1 MPRILTFAAF
11 YIPITSFFIGWTT
24 PTWAQNQA
32 QVRVY
37 SPGGRQS
44 TITDNTAWH
53 IRLETIHQ
61 SPADRYGKLPPEL
74 LHLVYYQG
82 ISGSDKI
89 AVYIGDFYSPAD
101 VDMATQQVKAAGYT
115 DAYIIRFSL
124 KDKIEGTR
132 LMRTPNAITLH
143 NQPST
148 TPPPP
153 QPLDLLTDTP
163 HSDAAPS
170 SKRTTAPGPTLPAP
184 ASDIRDET
192 KRIFDS
198 TPNNASNTTTPEIII
213 PTTAD
218 TKNATPNKRY
228 FELTDSDVVAEEI
241 YFVQLGLFRYT
252 DRLAQ
257 FKTLSDLAPV
267 LQRKIEHENNLV
279 TQVVL
284 GPFAKADAA
293 ESIKNTV
300 LKRQFPAKIIAEP
313 AALHRPSN
321 DHKAIFEY
329 LFDKKL

>member
-1 MPRILTFAAF
+1 MPRILAFIAF
-11 YIPITSFFIGWTT
+11 YISIASFFIGWLT

-32 QVRVY
+32 QVKVY
-37 SPGGRQS
+37 SPGGQS
-44 TITDNTAWH
+44 TVVDNTAWR
-53 IRLETIHQ
+53 IRLETVSQ
-61 SPADRYGKLPPEL
+61 SPADRYGKLPIEL

-82 ISGSDKI
+82 INGSDDI
-89 AVYIGDFYSPAD
+89 AVYIGDFYSPTD
-101 VDMATQQVKAAGYT
+101 VEMAMQNVKAAGYA
-115 DAYIIRFSL
+115 DAYVIRFSL

-132 LMRTPNAITLH
+132 LMRTLNAITLH
-143 NQPST
+143 NQPS

-163 HSDAAPS
+163 HLDAAPA
-170 SKRTTAPGPTLPAP
+170 SKRTTAPGQYPPIP

-198 TPNNASNTTTPEIII
+198 TPNNASNTTTPV
-213 PTTAD
+213 PATAD
-218 TKNATPNKRY
+218 ASNATPNKRY
-228 FELTDSDVVAEEI
+228 FELTDSDLVAEEI

-252 DRLAQ
+252 DHLAQ

-267 LQRKIEHENNLV
+267 LQRKIEHQNNLV

-321 DHKAIFEY
+321 DHKAVFEY

>member
-37 SPGGRQS
+37 SPNGQS
-44 TITDNTAWH
+44 TVVDNTAWR
-53 IRLETIHQ
+53 IRLETVNQ

-74 LHLVYYQG
+74 LPLVYYQG
-82 ISGSDKI
+82 ISGSENI

-101 VDMATQQVKAAGYT
+101 VEMAMQNVKAAGYA
-115 DAYIIRFSL
+115 DAFVIRFSL

-153 QPLDLLTDTP
+153 QPLDLLADTP
-163 HSDAAPS
+163 RLDTAPS
-170 SKRTTAPGPTLPAP
+170 PKRTTAPGPTPP
-184 ASDIRDET
+184 IPVSDIRDET
-192 KRIFDS
+192 KRIFES
-198 TPNNASNTTTPEIII
+198 TPNDATNTTTPV
-213 PTTAD
+213 PTT
-218 TKNATPNKRY
+218 TESRNATPNKRY